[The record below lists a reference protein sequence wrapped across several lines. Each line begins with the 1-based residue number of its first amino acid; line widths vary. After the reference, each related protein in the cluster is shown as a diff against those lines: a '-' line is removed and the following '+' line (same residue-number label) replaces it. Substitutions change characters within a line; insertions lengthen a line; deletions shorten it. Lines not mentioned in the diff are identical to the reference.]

1 MSTLKATPGDSVCGT
16 EFPSTH
22 WSVVLAAGQRNAAEG
37 EQALAKLCEA
47 YWYPLYAFLRQ
58 HGHAPT
64 QAEDLTQEF
73 LARLIQKQSLNGLT
87 QEGGRFRSFL
97 LTALKRFL
105 ANEWRREHALKRGG
119 GSLLV
124 PINAIAEKRYQE
136 ECVETAAPDIL
147 FERRW
152 AFVVLD
158 RVLAR
163 LRAEYESLG
172 KAELFTALQG
182 CLPGADAGLSHA
194 EAAAAL
200 HLGEGAVRMA
210 AHRLRR
216 RYGEL
221 LRQEVVATVATP
233 AQIDDEIHYLIKVV
247 GG

>member
-1 MSTLKATPGDSVCGT
+1 MSTLKATPGDSVCGA

-22 WSVVLAAGQRNAAEG
+22 WSVVLAAGQRNAAEC

-58 HGHAPT
+58 HGHAPA

-73 LARLIQKQSLNGLT
+73 FARLIQKEFLNGLI

-105 ANEWRREHALKRGG
+105 ANEWRREHAQKRGG
-119 GSLLV
+119 GSPLV
-124 PINAIAEKRYQE
+124 SIDATAELRYQGE
-136 ECVETAAPDIL
+136 WVETAAPDIL

-163 LRAEYESLG
+163 LRAEYDGAG
-172 KAELFTALQG
+172 KAELFAALQG
-182 CLPGADAGLSHA
+182 CLPGADGGLSYA
-194 EAAAAL
+194 EAGAVL

-210 AHRLRR
+210 ALRLRR

-233 AQIDDEIHYLIKVV
+233 AEIDEEIRHLIKVIGV
-247 GG
+247 

>member
-1 MSTLKATPGDSVCGT
+1 MSTLKAAPGDSVCGA

-22 WSVVLAAGQRNAAEG
+22 WSVVLAAGQRNAAEA

-58 HGHAPT
+58 HGHAPA

-73 LARLIQKQSLNGLT
+73 LARLIQKESFNGLT

-105 ANEWRREHALKRGG
+105 ANEWRREHALKGGG
-119 GSLLV
+119 GSLV
-124 PINAIAEKRYQE
+124 APIDATAERRYQGE
-136 ECVETAAPDIL
+136 LADTAAPDIL

-163 LRAEYESLG
+163 LRAEYEGVG
-172 KAELFTALQG
+172 KAELFAALQG
-182 CLPGADAGLSHA
+182 CLPGADAGLSYA

-233 AQIDDEIHYLIKVV
+233 AQIDDEIRYLIKVI